1 MRDSIAAAIATVV
14 ITGIR
19 IGIGYAAAW
28 VADDKPKQQQPAKE
42 TADNK
47 QFHLGGR
54 KISLLF
60 YPQDRI
66 GPVEGVHL

>member
-28 VADDKPKQQQPAKE
+28 VADDRKEEKQPAKDDAE
-42 TADNK
+42 K
-47 QFHLGGR
+47 
-54 KISLLF
+54 
-60 YPQDRI
+60 
-66 GPVEGVHL
+66 

>member
-47 QFHLGGR
+47 
-54 KISLLF
+54 
-60 YPQDRI
+60 
-66 GPVEGVHL
+66 